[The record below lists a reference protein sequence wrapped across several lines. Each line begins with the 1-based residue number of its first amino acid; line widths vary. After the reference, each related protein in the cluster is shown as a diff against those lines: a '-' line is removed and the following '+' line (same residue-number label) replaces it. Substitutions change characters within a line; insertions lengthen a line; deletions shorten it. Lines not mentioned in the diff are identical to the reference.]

1 MSVASGDLVL
11 RVFIDP
17 PADGVTNMAIDE
29 CLLAATAGGGAATLR
44 LYRWSPPTLS
54 LGCFQKLADPGRA
67 DPALAEL
74 PVVRR
79 ITGGGA
85 IVHADELT
93 YSLLLPAGHALAGE
107 RPADLYTWMHQRL
120 AEALAALG
128 GRTRFQGGDK
138 VLTGRAGPFLCFE
151 SHAPY
156 DLMIGGAKLAGSA
169 QRRTRR
175 GVLQHG
181 SLVLNRTHRVQ
192 PSASVAEHL
201 GRPVTFDEVAAAVLA
216 AIAATGVALG
226 EAVPSRVDDDALRE
240 FRAKHADRAWVG
252 RW

>member
-1 MSVASGDLVL
+1 MSDPAGETIL

-17 PADGVTNMAIDE
+17 PCDGVTNMAIDE
-29 CLLAATAGGGAATLR
+29 CLLAAAADGGAATLR
-44 LYRWSPPTLS
+44 LYRWAPPTLS
-54 LGCFQKLADPGRA
+54 LGCFQKLADPARA
-67 DPALAEL
+67 RPPLAVL

-93 YSLLLPAGHALAGE
+93 YALALPAGHRLAGE
-107 RPADLYTWMHQRL
+107 RPADLYTWMHRRL

-128 GRTRFQGGDK
+128 ALTRFQGGEK
-138 VLTGRAGPFLCFE
+138 VLTGRAGPFLCFR

-156 DLMIGGAKLAGSA
+156 DLMAGGEKLAGSA

-181 SLVLNRTHRVQ
+181 SVVLNRTHPVQ
-192 PSASVAEHL
+192 PSASVGEQVGETA
-201 GRPVTFDEVAAAVLA
+201 GFDTLA
-216 AIAATGVALG
+216 DALLTAIAAAGVRLQPP
-226 EAVPSRVDDDALRE
+226 VPSQVDADALRA
-240 FRAKHADRAWVG
+240 FRAKHADQAWVG

>member
-1 MSVASGDLVL
+1 MSDTAL

-17 PADGVTNMAIDE
+17 ALDGVTNMAIDE
-29 CLLAATAGGGAATLR
+29 CLLASVSDGGAATLR

-54 LGCFQKLADPGRA
+54 LGCFQKLGDPARA
-67 DPALAEL
+67 RPALAAL

-93 YSLLLPAGHALAGE
+93 YALALPAGHPLAGE
-107 RPADLYTWMHQRL
+107 RPADLYTWMHRRL
-120 AEALAALG
+120 AEALASLG
-128 GRTRFQGGDK
+128 ASTRFQGGEK
-138 VLTGRAGPFLCFE
+138 VLTGRAGPFLCFR

-156 DLMIGGAKLAGSA
+156 DLMIGAEKLAGSA

-181 SLVLNRTHRVQ
+181 SLVLNRTHPVQ
-192 PSASVAEHL
+192 PSASVAEQV
-201 GRPVTFDEVAAAVLA
+201 GGPVAFDAVAVAVLA
-216 AIAATGVALG
+216 AIAAAGVRLEDAG
-226 EAVPSRVDDDALRE
+226 PSEVDNVALRE
-240 FRAKHADRAWVG
+240 FRAKHADRAWVD
-252 RW
+252 RR